1 MDCTYKTNRY
11 KMPLMVINGVTG
23 INKTFYVGFAFLS
36 GEHAPD
42 FEWVCTQLKD
52 LYDSLEIEYPQVIL
66 TDCEVGLISA
76 LRFIFPRVTHLLC
89 I

>member
-36 GEHAPD
+36 SEFTPD
-42 FEWVCTQLKD
+42 FEWVCTQLNT
-52 LYDSLEIEYPQVIL
+52 LYDSLNIRHP
-66 TDCEVGLISA
+66 EVNT
-76 LRFIFPRVTHLLC
+76 F
-89 I
+89 